1 MAQGYLKVLAFG
13 GKVGHCES
21 QGLRDMLPKRP
32 GGSCEETVCKDP
44 EPAGVGVVGC
54 GRRDAANN

>member
-1 MAQGYLKVLAFG
+1 MDRWVAQGYLKVLAFG

-32 GGSCEETVCKDP
+32 E
-44 EPAGVGVVGC
+44 
-54 GRRDAANN
+54 RLL